1 VTAERRLA
9 KVEAALTP
17 TQRVL
22 AWLDEAHSWGT
33 LSAYVDSLLDKSPD
47 DFPIN
52 RLADDAATA
61 TRAALRGKPAEAMG
75 AAVRKAVLATVFR
88 FHLVLRINVVT
99 HETIDRETLIYVA
112 MAGQLALL
120 GREDGPDRL
129 TDEGYL
135 RRLAMCRD
143 ITMSRVD
150 HWLAL
155 QQARSMAEERYLEG
169 RAAVFPDT
177 AADEAERLKRSME
190 LAVMAD
196 ATAELDGLAPF
207 EPAEPEAITAQAGV
221 LVADLVEPAR
231 VTTLEQFDEG
241 RRGLEIATAW
251 LRSKASRAVDDRD
264 PAAPGGGATMMKS

>member
-1 VTAERRLA
+1 VTAERRLD
-9 KVEAALTP
+9 KVEAALAP

-22 AWLDEAHSWGT
+22 AWLDEAHAWGT

-52 RLADDAATA
+52 RLADDAARA
-61 TRAALRGKPAEAMG
+61 TRSALRGKPAETVG
-75 AAVRKAVLATVFR
+75 IAVRKAVRATVFR
-88 FHLVLRINVVT
+88 FHLVLRINVVA

-120 GREDGPDRL
+120 GQDVRPERLSDDGHLTRL
-129 TDEGYL
+129 GQWRD
-135 RRLAMCRD
+135 LAMA
-143 ITMSRVD
+143 RVD
-150 HWLAL
+150 HWLAV

-169 RAAVFPDT
+169 RAALFPDA
-177 AADEAERLKRSME
+177 AADEAERLKASME

-196 ATAELDGLAPF
+196 ATAEHDGLNPF
-207 EPAEPEAITAQAGV
+207 EPTEPDVKAARARL

-231 VTTLEQFDEG
+231 ATTLEQFDEA

-251 LRSKASRAVDDRD
+251 LRSKAARAVDDRE
-264 PAAPGGGATMMKS
+264 PASADATL

>member
-1 VTAERRLA
+1 MTAERRLE

-17 TQRVL
+17 TQRIL
-22 AWLDEAHSWGT
+22 AWLDEAHTWGT

-52 RLADDAATA
+52 RLAGDAATA
-61 TRAALRGKPAEAMG
+61 TRAALRGKPAETVR

-88 FHLVLRINVVT
+88 FHLVLRINVLT
-99 HETIDRETLIYVA
+99 HEALDRETLIYVA

-120 GREDGPDRL
+120 GRDARPDRL
-129 TDEGYL
+129 TDHGHL
-135 RRLAMCRD
+135 ARLAKCRD

-169 RAAVFPDT
+169 RSAVFPDT
-177 AADEAERLKRSME
+177 AADEAVRLHSSME

-196 ATAELDGLAPF
+196 ATAELDGLASF
-207 EPAEPEAITAQAGV
+207 EPTEPETITAQAGV

-251 LRSKASRAVDDRD
+251 LRSKSVTAPSATTSRRAWT
-264 PAAPGGGATMMKS
+264 GTEG